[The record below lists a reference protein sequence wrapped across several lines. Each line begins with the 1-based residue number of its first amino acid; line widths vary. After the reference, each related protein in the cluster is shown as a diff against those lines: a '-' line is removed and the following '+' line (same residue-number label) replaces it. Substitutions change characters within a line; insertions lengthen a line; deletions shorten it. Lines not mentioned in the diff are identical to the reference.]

1 MDLTKTNFRFSLAL
15 PLALLI
21 ALCTSAN
28 ANAGAKIYKS
38 VDSGGRVTFTD
49 VPLLLSPQVIHGSKI
64 ANETPEPEVDEV
76 VLGWFGPGDPDHPTG
91 GDFWRGALLAGL
103 RPLLAF

>member
-64 ANETPEPEVDEV
+64 ANETPEPEVSTQPRAAQCLAVARSSCSTEN
-76 VLGWFGPGDPDHPTG
+76 GTG
-91 GDFWRGALLAGL
+91 IISSRVE
-103 RPLLAF
+103 RR